1 MGTLEGNCS
10 VTICKLCVNKANML
24 PFNNDI
30 ESCLEKLQ
38 NGGLILYPTDT
49 VWGIGCDATNPEA
62 VEKIYRLKKRTDTK
76 AMIVLVADEKD
87 ILKYVTQPE
96 LQIFDYIKGVNRPT
110 TVIYDGA
117 VELAENLLAAD
128 GSVAIRICE
137 EEFCKNLIK
146 RFRKPL
152 VSTSANISGYP
163 SPLCFKDIEPI
174 IADGV
179 DYVVNY
185 RQDDT
190 EYRKPSSIIKWEK
203 DGTLSIIRP

>member
-1 MGTLEGNCS
+1 
-10 VTICKLCVNKANML
+10 ML

-30 ESCLEKLQ
+30 EACLEQLK

-62 VEKIYRLKKRTDTK
+62 VARIYALKKRPDSK
-76 AMIVLVADEKD
+76 AMIVLVADERD
-87 ILKYVTQPE
+87 ILRHVSQPG
-96 LQIFDYIKGVNRPT
+96 LQIFDYIKGVNKPT

-117 VELAENLLAAD
+117 IELADNLISPD

-137 EEFCKNLIK
+137 DEFCKHLIK
-146 RFRKPL
+146 RFRKPV

-163 SPLCFKDIEPI
+163 TPQFFSDIEPVI
-174 IADGV
+174 INGV

-190 EYRKPSSIIKWEK
+190 ECHKPSSIIKWEK

>member
-1 MGTLEGNCS
+1 
-10 VTICKLCVNKANML
+10 ML

-30 ESCLEKLQ
+30 EPCLEKLLQ
-38 NGGLILYPTDT
+38 GGLILYPTDT
-49 VWGIGCDATNPEA
+49 VWGIGCDATNAEA
-62 VEKIYRLKKRTDTK
+62 VDKIYQLKKRSDTK

-87 ILKYVTQPE
+87 ILHYVTQPE

-110 TVIYDGA
+110 TVIYEGA
-117 VELAENLLAAD
+117 IELADNLLAAD

-137 EEFCKNLIK
+137 DEFCKNLIK
-146 RFRKPL
+146 RFRKPI

-163 SPLCFKDIEPI
+163 SPQCFKDIEPLI
-174 IADGV
+174 LDGV

-190 EYRKPSSIIKWEK
+190 ESRKPSSIVKWEK
-203 DGTLSIIRP
+203 DGTLTIIRP

>member
-1 MGTLEGNCS
+1 
-10 VTICKLCVNKANML
+10 ML

-30 ESCLEKLQ
+30 ECCLEKLTQ
-38 NGGLILYPTDT
+38 GGLILYPTDT

-62 VEKIYRLKKRTDTK
+62 VDRIYHLKKRSDTK
-76 AMIVLVADEKD
+76 AMIVLVADERD

-110 TVIYDGA
+110 TVIYEGA
-117 VELAENLLAAD
+117 VELAGNLLAED

-137 EEFCKNLIK
+137 DEFCRNLIK
-146 RFRKPL
+146 RFRKPI

-163 SPLCFKDIEPI
+163 APQCFKDIEPI
-174 IADGV
+174 ISGGV

-185 RQDDT
+185 RQEDM
-190 EYRKPSSIIKWEK
+190 EYRKPSSIVKWEK